1 MTGQTTRGWNWM
13 EAIGWILLIA
23 SIGIGLGLT
32 IWAPV

>member
-1 MTGQTTRGWNWM
+1 M

-23 SIGIGLGLT
+23 SIGVGLGLT